1 MARKTRRLPVL
12 ELGAEYLA
20 MGYLMR
26 RNILAYK
33 APERNEGYDI
43 LCTHPD
49 PKRAK
54 RTVRIQVK
62 SRYQIDADRKVFVK
76 RTSLDRFDYLIAVF
90 FNIGYFFGYKPRP
103 SYPTETEIYTLPKG
117 VVRAKLEKAH
127 SGLDRLFIPAEGM
140 DHYKNQRGIERVA
153 KALGIEDPRMS
164 A

>member
-1 MARKTRRLPVL
+1 MARKTRRLPVV
-12 ELGAEYLA
+12 ELGAEYLV

-33 APERNEGYDI
+33 APPRNEGYDI

-49 PKRAK
+49 PKHAK
-54 RTVRIQVK
+54 RTIRIQVK
-62 SRYQIDADRKVFVK
+62 SRYQIDSDRKVFVK
-76 RTSLDRFDYLIAVF
+76 RSSLDTFDYLIAVF

-103 SYPTETEIYTLPKG
+103 TDPTETEIYTLPRN
-117 VVRAKLEKAH
+117 VVRAKLEKAR
-127 SGLDRLFIPAEGM
+127 SGRDRLLIPAEGM
-140 DHYKNQRGIERVA
+140 DHYKNERGIERVA